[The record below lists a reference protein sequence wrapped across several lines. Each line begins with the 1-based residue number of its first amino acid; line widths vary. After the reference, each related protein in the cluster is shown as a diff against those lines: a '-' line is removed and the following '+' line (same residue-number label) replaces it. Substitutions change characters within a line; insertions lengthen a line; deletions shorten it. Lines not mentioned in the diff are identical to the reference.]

1 MEELEMWLS
10 NLRAMADLAENLD
23 SIPSPSQKQWQ
34 YIESQH
40 FEGNT
45 SVGVGEELEI

>member
-23 SIPSPSQKQWQ
+23 SIPSPHMLQ
-34 YIESQH
+34 
-40 FEGNT
+40 F
-45 SVGVGEELEI
+45 